1 MKIKQTLVI
10 DDTTYLFTETPEVDI
25 VKIQELYNNEDREN
39 YMGYEM
45 PVLTN
50 FKFLGNKYPCISFW
64 HDNEDVRDIELEIK

>member
-10 DDTTYLFTETPEVDI
+10 DDTTYLFTETPEIDI
-25 VKIQELYNNEDREN
+25 VRIQELYNNEDREN

-50 FKFLGNKYPCISFW
+50 FEFLGNKYPCISFW